1 MAASVT
7 PPGLPT
13 PAASTIPHPRAPVRG
28 RRPSAE
34 KWCNEYIPNDSLRN
48 RFFWA
53 MRYIAANGFY
63 VIIDD
68 HLAYD
73 TMVRRERM
81 REAERE
87 RRERERSEQATT
99 SLSLPRTFFL
109 TRPSTRPTSGWP
121 LGKRWPPTSGGTP
134 CCATG

>member
-7 PPGLPT
+7 PPGFST
-13 PAASTIPHPRAPVRG
+13 PNPASIPKPRAPIKG
-28 RRPSAE
+28 RKATDQ

-53 MRYIAANGFY
+53 MRYIAANGLY

-73 TMVRRERM
+73 TMVRE
-81 REAERE
+81 
-87 RRERERSEQATT
+87 RERERMEREKRERLAERE
-99 SLSLPRTFFL
+99 PRA
-109 TRPSTRPTSGWP
+109 R
-121 LGKRWPPTSGGTP
+121 LG
-134 CCATG
+134 